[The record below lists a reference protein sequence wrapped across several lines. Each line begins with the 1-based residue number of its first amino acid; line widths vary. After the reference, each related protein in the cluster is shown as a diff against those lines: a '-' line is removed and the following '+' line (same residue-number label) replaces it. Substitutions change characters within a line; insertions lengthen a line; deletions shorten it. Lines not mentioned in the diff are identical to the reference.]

1 VSYDDGCLIDSGK
14 RLLLHSP
21 VSKSHDVMKKGPESP
36 LFKESAS
43 RI

>member
-1 VSYDDGCLIDSGK
+1 VSYDDGCFLDPGK
-14 RLLLHSP
+14 RLLLRSA
-21 VSKSHDVMKKGPESP
+21 VSESHDVMKEGSL